1 MRLHLSIIALITM
14 GLNSF
19 AQSQSAVIEDAVK
32 KDTDKFLAIFKD
44 LHQNPELGFSETRTS
59 AIVAKEL
66 KAYGYQ
72 VTEGI
77 AKTGVAG
84 VLKNGNGPIVMYRA
98 DMDANAVEELTKLP
112 YKSTTIAKLADGSE
126 TPVAHACGHDSHT
139 TWLMSTAKFLAE
151 HKDIWKGTVVFIAQP
166 AEELILGAQA
176 MVDDGLY
183 TKYNIPKPD
192 YLFGIHAFPLPVG
205 MLTAA
210 SGVRMAG
217 TDQLDVTFYGV
228 GGHGSN
234 PQLTKDPIVMAASAI
249 MQYQTIVSRAIDPKN
264 SAVLTVGAIEAGKD
278 NNVIPEKALLKIN
291 LRWFNEKDRNLM
303 IEGIKRINEGIA
315 HAYGISEEKKPT
327 IEFKGWSYPL
337 ENEPKITEVVREAL
351 YPLVS
356 DKKMLLDESAL
367 PSVMGSE
374 DLHHLVID
382 NEKKDCVFINVGV
395 AEPKRFAE
403 AMKKGQLPFANHNG
417 NFEIDL
423 AAIPYGSKVAITSM
437 LAIFNKK

>member
-1 MRLHLSIIALITM
+1 MKFFIFFLSVASIYAQNSSSII
-14 GLNSF
+14 N
-19 AQSQSAVIEDAVK
+19 SAVE
-32 KDTDKFLAIFKD
+32 KDKDKFVAIFKD
-44 LHQNPELGFSETRTS
+44 LHQNPELGFNETRT
-59 AIVAKEL
+59 AGIVAKEL
-66 KAYGYQ
+66 KAYGYK

-84 VLKNGNGPIVMYRA
+84 VLKNGEGPIVMYRA
-98 DMDANAVEELTKLP
+98 DMDANAVEELTDLP
-112 YKSTTIAKLADGSE
+112 YKSTTIAKLEDGSE

-139 TWLMSTAKFLAE
+139 TWLLSTAKFLAE
-151 HKDIWKGTVVFIAQP
+151 HKDSWKGTVVFIAQP

-176 MVDDGLY
+176 MVKDGLY
-183 TKYNIPKPD
+183 TKYDIPKPD
-192 YLFGIHAFPLPVG
+192 YLFGIHALPFPVG
-205 MLTAA
+205 VLAAA

-234 PQLTKDPIVMAASAI
+234 PQLTKDPILMAASAI
-249 MQYQTIVSRAIDPKN
+249 MQYQAIVSRAIDPKN

-303 IEGIKRINEGIA
+303 IEGIKRINESIA
-315 HAYGISEEKKPT
+315 HAYGLPEDKMPT
-327 IEFKGWSYPL
+327 MTFKGWSYPL
-337 ENEPKITEVVREAL
+337 ENEPEITAVVREAL
-351 YPLVS
+351 YPLVEN
-356 DKKMLLDESAL
+356 KKMVLDESVL

-374 DLHHLVID
+374 DLHHLIIE

-423 AAIPYGSKVAITSM
+423 SAIPYGSKVAITAM
-437 LAIFNKK
+437 LAIFNKN